1 MRNPESEALRSAQL
15 PTQDMQETRGSVP
28 GGAKEL
34 AVGASWAIRGLLVV
48 GSAAVCYSWQPF
60 GLQRATAGVLGALFA
75 VLVLVMEM
83 RLRRGMLSSVLGGA
97 IGTVAGI
104 FAALATSL
112 LVARTSEGDA
122 TKSCLEFLSLFAFAY
137 LGLMLGSSLGADF
150 LEKNGRNTAVSEPRS
165 GESLKL
171 LDTSVLIDGRI
182 ADICEAH
189 FMDGV
194 LGIPQFVLHELQMVA
209 DSSDTLKR
217 QRGRRG
223 LEILQRMQK
232 LTHLEVRILDDA
244 GMPAGGDVDDK
255 LVELARSRGA
265 KIVTNDFNLN
275 KVATLQGI
283 AVLNVN
289 LLANAMKPAVL
300 PGEPMR
306 VLVVREGKEPNQGV
320 AYLDDGT
327 MVVVDGARKL
337 IGKSV
342 DVVVTSVHQ
351 TTAGK
356 MIFGRVD
363 ERGTAN
369 AGEVKQAAAGAT
381 TPVRSDVGPRGSD
394 GPGGGRPVV
403 PERR

>member
-1 MRNPESEALRSAQL
+1 MRTAGPKSVHSSQLSKSAGHSVRASSSAIFWVIRAL
-15 PTQDMQETRGSVP
+15 
-28 GGAKEL
+28 
-34 AVGASWAIRGLLVV
+34 LLV
-48 GSAAVCYSWQPF
+48 GTGALCYALQPF
-60 GLQRATAGVLGALFA
+60 GLHPVPGGVLGLAFAALI
-75 VLVLVMEM
+75 LVVEM
-83 RLRRGMLSSVLGGA
+83 RVRHGAVGSVLGGA
-97 IGTVAGI
+97 VGTVAGI
-104 FAALATSL
+104 SAALLTSL
-112 LVARTSEGDA
+112 LISRTSEAEA

-150 LEKNGRNTAVSEPRS
+150 WWRRETEDQASPEARD

-189 FMDGV
+189 FLDGALCV
-194 LGIPQFVLHELQMVA
+194 PQFILHELQMVA
-209 DSSDTLKR
+209 DSSDPLKR

-232 LTHLEVRILDDA
+232 MERIDVRILDDA
-244 GMPAGGDVDDK
+244 GAQGSNVDDK
-255 LVELARSRGA
+255 LVEVARRIGA

-275 KVATLQGI
+275 KVATVHGI

-306 VLVVREGKEPNQGV
+306 VLIVREGKEPNQGV

-327 MVVVDGARKL
+327 MVVVDGARKM
-337 IGKSV
+337 ISKSV

-356 MIFGRVD
+356 MIFGRID
-363 ERGTAN
+363 ERGGQN
-369 AGEVKQAAAGAT
+369 ASDVKQVAATAGIA
-381 TPVRSDVGPRGSD
+381 RSDAPLRGAEGPSSGRQTGS
-394 GPGGGRPVV
+394 
-403 PERR
+403 

>member
-1 MRNPESEALRSAQL
+1 MRTAGPESLQPSQL
-15 PTQDMQETRGSVP
+15 PTPVDHSARTSSPSIFWVVRV
-28 GGAKEL
+28 L
-34 AVGASWAIRGLLVV
+34 LLV
-48 GSAAVCYSWQPF
+48 GTMAICYVFQPF
-60 GLQRATAGVLGALFA
+60 GLHPVPAGILGLVFAALI
-75 VLVLVMEM
+75 LVVEM
-83 RLRRGMLSSVLGGA
+83 RVRHGAAGSVLGGA
-97 IGTVAGI
+97 IGTISGI
-104 FAALATSL
+104 GAALLTSL
-112 LVARTSEGDA
+112 LISRTTEAEA

-150 LEKNGRNTAVSEPRS
+150 VWRSEVDEKKPEARG
-165 GESLKL
+165 GETLKL

-182 ADICEAH
+182 ADICDAH

-194 LGIPQFVLHELQMVA
+194 LGVPQFILHELQMVA
-209 DSSDTLKR
+209 DSSDPLKR

-232 LTHLEVRILDDA
+232 MAQIEVRILDDA
-244 GMPAGGDVDDK
+244 GAQGSTVDDK
-255 LVELARSRGA
+255 LVEVARRTGA

-275 KVATLQGI
+275 KVATVHGI

-306 VLVVREGKEPNQGV
+306 VLIVREGKEPNQGV

-356 MIFGRVD
+356 MIFGRID
-363 ERGTAN
+363 ERGGLSASD
-369 AGEVKQAAAGAT
+369 VKQAAAGAG
-381 TPVRSDVGPRGSD
+381 VARSDAPLRGAEGSSA
-394 GPGGGRPVV
+394 GRPS
-403 PERR
+403 PSIPDRGND